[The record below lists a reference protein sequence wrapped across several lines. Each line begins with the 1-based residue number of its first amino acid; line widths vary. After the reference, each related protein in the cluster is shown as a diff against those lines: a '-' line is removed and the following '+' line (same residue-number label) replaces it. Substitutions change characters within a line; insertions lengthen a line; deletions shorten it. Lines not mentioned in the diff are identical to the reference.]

1 MQVIWS
7 QGGRQLRVNHM
18 CSPLRRFG
26 VGYHVKVPQLLVVR
40 GTDQYFT
47 KCGGDQYRNWRLD
60 YSGRQTLWHVFTRI
74 LQGGLFV
81 VFEMFRVCA
90 RATDLPQSI
99 GPFVR
104 MGRHAPGGGKAP
116 AVLQVRQEALPHP
129 RGAAAK
135 TARNSALPLTYGKLA

>member
-1 MQVIWS
+1 
-7 QGGRQLRVNHM
+7 
-18 CSPLRRFG
+18 
-26 VGYHVKVPQLLVVR
+26 
-40 GTDQYFT
+40 
-47 KCGGDQYRNWRLD
+47 
-60 YSGRQTLWHVFTRI
+60 
-74 LQGGLFV
+74 
-81 VFEMFRVCA
+81 MFRVCA

-135 TARNSALPLTYGKLA
+135 TARNSALPLTYGKLSTSCGGRCQSCAALVAGGVGQWTVDSVYVLLSSSHPSRSQDVSAARNSARLR